1 VRGRAV
7 GEVDVE
13 VEVEDDAASEGAVEA
28 YRTARIV
35 GRKSALEAPTEAR
48 AGLTMVDEGYAV

>member
-1 VRGRAV
+1 M